1 MLAVEEYKKQ
11 SEEDC
16 FFCNCRERKMND
28 MFNLCPEKP
37 EKSSMASS
45 FSVIQ
50 LFELDCRD
58 GLPADI
64 PEGGSAGCLFLP
76 GHDLVRTFFII

>member
-50 LFELDCRD
+50 LFEFD
-58 GLPADI
+58 GGDR
-64 PEGGSAGCLFLP
+64 LF
-76 GHDLVRTFFII
+76 G